1 MFYRVENGNLIQA
14 PEKNIKLFIANPT
27 DDQYRFLGYT
37 DNIVESL
44 PEMDDEKEYEVYYEQ
59 VDDVKNK
66 IKDNDKLQDL
76 KKKYD
81 NGTEIVKNQLAS
93 FPKNVEDDSELK
105 DFDDIVIDD
114 SNKDDDDSENAEESV
129 NDLNNAEKDDTDAAS
144 TSEKPQA

>member
-1 MFYRVENGNLIQA
+1 MKKFA
-14 PEKNIKLFIANPT
+14 S
-27 DDQYRFLGYT
+27 FLLGA
-37 DNIVESL
+37 VAGCAAGFLAGSL
-44 PEMDDEKEYEVYYEQ
+44 LVSDEQ
-59 VDDVKNK
+59 VDDVKSK

>member
-1 MFYRVENGNLIQA
+1 MKKFA
-14 PEKNIKLFIANPT
+14 S
-27 DDQYRFLGYT
+27 FLLGA
-37 DNIVESL
+37 VAGCAAGFLAGSL
-44 PEMDDEKEYEVYYEQ
+44 LVSDEQ

-114 SNKDDDDSENAEESV
+114 SDKDDNAQESID
-129 NDLNNAEKDDTDAAS
+129 DLNNAEEEHNTEDTTADE
-144 TSEKPQA
+144 TKPEA

>member
-1 MFYRVENGNLIQA
+1 MQDASVAEVKINKGGIHH
-14 PEKNIKLFIANPT
+14 EKKFAS
-27 DDQYRFLGYT
+27 FLLGA
-37 DNIVESL
+37 VAGCAAGFLAGSL
-44 PEMDDEKEYEVYYEQ
+44 LVSDEQ

-114 SNKDDDDSENAEESV
+114 SDKDDNVAAGDNAQESV
-129 NDLNNAEKDDTDAAS
+129 DDLNNAEEEHNTEDTTADE
-144 TSEKPQA
+144 TKPEA

>member
-1 MFYRVENGNLIQA
+1 MKKFASFWLGAVAGCA
-14 PEKNIKLFIANPT
+14 AG
-27 DDQYRFLGYT
+27 FLAGT
-37 DNIVESL
+37 LLVSD
-44 PEMDDEKEYEVYYEQ
+44 EQ

-114 SNKDDDDSENAEESV
+114 SDKDDNVAAGDNAQESV
-129 NDLNNAEKDDTDAAS
+129 DDLNNAEEEHNTEDTTADA
-144 TSEKPQA
+144 TKPEA

>member
-1 MFYRVENGNLIQA
+1 MREETSMSKLSSFIIGAALGAAAGFVAGSLLI
-14 PEKNIKLFIANPT
+14 
-27 DDQYRFLGYT
+27 DDNQ
-37 DNIVESL
+37 I
-44 PEMDDEKEYEVYYEQ
+44 
-59 VDDVKNK
+59 DDVKKK
-66 IKDNDKLQDL
+66 IQGNDKLQDL

>member
-1 MFYRVENGNLIQA
+1 MKKFA
-14 PEKNIKLFIANPT
+14 S
-27 DDQYRFLGYT
+27 FLLGA
-37 DNIVESL
+37 VAGCAAGFLAGSL
-44 PEMDDEKEYEVYYEQ
+44 LVSDEQ

-114 SNKDDDDSENAEESV
+114 SDKDDNVAVGDNAQESID
-129 NDLNNAEKDDTDAAS
+129 DLNNAEEEEHNTEDTTADE
-144 TSEKPQA
+144 TKPEA

>member
-1 MFYRVENGNLIQA
+1 MKKFA
-14 PEKNIKLFIANPT
+14 S
-27 DDQYRFLGYT
+27 FLLGA
-37 DNIVESL
+37 VAGCAAGFLAGSL
-44 PEMDDEKEYEVYYEQ
+44 LVSDEQ

-93 FPKNVEDDSELK
+93 FPKNVEDHSELK

>member
-1 MFYRVENGNLIQA
+1 MKKFASFVLGAIA
-14 PEKNIKLFIANPT
+14 GCTAGFIA
-27 DDQYRFLGYT
+27 G
-37 DNIVESL
+37 SL
-44 PEMDDEKEYEVYYEQ
+44 LVSDEQ

-114 SNKDDDDSENAEESV
+114 LNKDDDTSENTEESV
-129 NDLNNAEKDDTDAAS
+129 NDLNNAEKDNTDA
-144 TSEKPQA
+144 SEQPKA

>member
-1 MFYRVENGNLIQA
+1 MKKFASFLLGAVAGCA
-14 PEKNIKLFIANPT
+14 AGFIAGSLLVS
-27 DDQYRFLGYT
+27 DD
-37 DNIVESL
+37 
-44 PEMDDEKEYEVYYEQ
+44 Q

-114 SNKDDDDSENAEESV
+114 SNKDDVADGDNAEDSV
-129 NDLNNAEKDDTDAAS
+129 DDLNNAEKDDTDDTSS
-144 TSEKPQA
+144 TVNPEA

>member
-1 MFYRVENGNLIQA
+1 MKKFASFVLGTVVGCAAGFLAGSLLIS
-14 PEKNIKLFIANPT
+14 
-27 DDQYRFLGYT
+27 D
-37 DNIVESL
+37 
-44 PEMDDEKEYEVYYEQ
+44 EQ

-81 NGTEIVKNQLAS
+81 NGTEVVKNQLAS

-114 SNKDDDDSENAEESV
+114 SNKDDNVAEGESAEKSVDDLDHAEE
-129 NDLNNAEKDDTDAAS
+129 DDTTD
-144 TSEKPQA
+144 KPEA

>member
-1 MFYRVENGNLIQA
+1 MKKFA
-14 PEKNIKLFIANPT
+14 S
-27 DDQYRFLGYT
+27 FLLGA
-37 DNIVESL
+37 VAGCAAGFLAGSL
-44 PEMDDEKEYEVYYEQ
+44 LVSDEQ

-114 SNKDDDDSENAEESV
+114 SDKDDNVAAGDNAQESID
-129 NDLNNAEKDDTDAAS
+129 DLNNAEEEHNTKDTTADET
-144 TSEKPQA
+144 KPEA

>member
-1 MFYRVENGNLIQA
+1 MKKFASFVLGA
-14 PEKNIKLFIANPT
+14 VAGCAAGFIA
-27 DDQYRFLGYT
+27 G
-37 DNIVESL
+37 SL
-44 PEMDDEKEYEVYYEQ
+44 LVSDEQ

-81 NGTEIVKNQLAS
+81 NGTEVVKNQLAS

-114 SNKDDDDSENAEESV
+114 SDKDDDVTEEDNAKQSV
-129 NDLNNAEKDDTDAAS
+129 DDLSNAEKDDTSSD
-144 TSEKPQA
+144 KPEA

>member
-1 MFYRVENGNLIQA
+1 MKKFASFVLGAIA
-14 PEKNIKLFIANPT
+14 GCAAGFIA
-27 DDQYRFLGYT
+27 G
-37 DNIVESL
+37 SL
-44 PEMDDEKEYEVYYEQ
+44 LVSDEQ

-66 IKDNDKLQDL
+66 LKDNDKLQDL

-114 SNKDDDDSENAEESV
+114 SDKDDDVADKDNAEESV
-129 NDLNNAEKDDTDAAS
+129 DDLNNAETEDTTDTSSDAD
-144 TSEKPQA
+144 KPEA